1 MAFLQAT
8 DFRVDLPYT
17 SGMWPEL
24 SAYDWRYV
32 LELAYKDPQTGLHKN
47 TNINFAD
54 PSKPIIGDSV
64 VYNVTINGKTY
75 TTNFTGT
82 GLNYDFINNPK
93 ADSGI
98 VSGFTAFTTEN
109 GKQTIGLTYGG
120 FSISLNTLHT
130 LVSSP
135 LETDHYKYISLM
147 FSGDDTYSGGIRD
160 DVFLASGGNDS
171 INGNAG
177 YDAVKYL
184 DSNNTSGYKRSEF
197 TISKNGDTVVV
208 SDNTPAR
215 FGTDTINSIEK
226 IIFQDVSILFDTE
239 GNAGK
244 GYRIYEAAFNRN
256 PDAGG
261 LGFWIAQL
269 DKGTTLKTVAE
280 LFLSSAEFKALYGSS
295 PSNAAFVDSLYK
307 NILDRAGEKGGV
319 DYWNG
324 VLNNGVSRADVLVS
338 FSESAE
344 NKAGVIGS
352 IQNGIEYKEW
362 LG

>member
-135 LETDHYKYISLM
+135 LESDHYKYISLM

-160 DVFLASGGNDS
+160 DV
-171 INGNAG
+171 
-177 YDAVKYL
+177 V
-184 DSNNTSGYKRSEF
+184 
-197 TISKNGDTVVV
+197 
-208 SDNTPAR
+208 
-215 FGTDTINSIEK
+215 
-226 IIFQDVSILFDTE
+226 
-239 GNAGK
+239 
-244 GYRIYEAAFNRN
+244 
-256 PDAGG
+256 
-261 LGFWIAQL
+261 
-269 DKGTTLKTVAE
+269 
-280 LFLSSAEFKALYGSS
+280 
-295 PSNAAFVDSLYK
+295 
-307 NILDRAGEKGGV
+307 
-319 DYWNG
+319 
-324 VLNNGVSRADVLVS
+324 
-338 FSESAE
+338 
-344 NKAGVIGS
+344 
-352 IQNGIEYKEW
+352 
-362 LG
+362 